1 MAVLNIQPS
10 HNGSTKYSTISDI
23 MAVLNIQPSHV
34 IHIVVKLKLF

>member
-10 HNGSTKYSTISDI
+10 PNGSTKYSTIFDI